1 VFVLGVDPGLS
12 RCGYGVVERVGR
24 GQRAVAAGVF
34 RTDPDDAVSQRLLA
48 LRDDVRALL
57 GEHRPDVVA
66 VERVFFQVNARTA
79 IPVAQAAGVVMVEAA
94 GAGCEVVEY
103 SPNQVKQAVSGMGGA
118 DKEQVQR
125 MVQTLLGLPSPLR
138 PVDAADA
145 VAVAL
150 CHLAHAPL
158 QRRLGPKSS
167 PDRTAKV
174 PDVAAGA
181 RRSRIRA
188 QGTAAGD
195 GRSSAQGRRG
205 RPSPAG
211 EALMQV
217 SIGSGL
223 GVRAAL
229 SPPGRRGRGGGD
241 TGDVAPAGWVA
252 GVGLETGGD
261 R

>member
-1 VFVLGVDPGLS
+1 MFVLGVDPGLS

-24 GQRAVAAGVF
+24 GQRAVAAGVM
-34 RTDPDDAVSQRLLA
+34 RTDPGDPVPRRLLA

-57 GEHRPDVVA
+57 GEHRPAVVA

-103 SPNQVKQAVSGMGGA
+103 TPNQVKQAVSGMGGA
-118 DKEQVQR
+118 DKGQVQR

-158 QRRLGPKSS
+158 RR
-167 PDRTAKV
+167 R
-174 PDVAAGA
+174 
-181 RRSRIRA
+181 
-188 QGTAAGD
+188 
-195 GRSSAQGRRG
+195 
-205 RPSPAG
+205 
-211 EALMQV
+211 
-217 SIGSGL
+217 
-223 GVRAAL
+223 
-229 SPPGRRGRGGGD
+229 
-241 TGDVAPAGWVA
+241 VA
-252 GVGLETGGD
+252 GVSGVSQEVAT
-261 R
+261 